1 MFFAKS
7 KCSICLGA
15 TMRDAEIFGVNPDE
29 YDPSRWM
36 TSHGRG
42 GTQQGCLEDMLKAL
56 ELNFGSGTSKCLGQK
71 VALLELAIFLSKVSL
86 KQVLISLRCFNLP
99 QLFFPCLTFSIDD
112 RVRVGTD
119 GILS

>member
-1 MFFAKS
+1 
-7 KCSICLGA
+7 
-15 TMRDAEIFGVNPDE
+15 MRDTEIFGVNPDE

-36 TSHGRG
+36 TSYGRG

-86 KQVLISLRCFNLP
+86 KQVLISLK
-99 QLFFPCLTFSIDD
+99 
-112 RVRVGTD
+112 
-119 GILS
+119 